1 MGFDVL
7 SLSELDQIMR
17 EEYNLKLTKAQLAK
31 FGDFLVFYFQALI
44 DIEKD
49 RRQKMMGTERDV
61 DTEGA

>member
-1 MGFDVL
+1 MISKPL
-7 SLSELDQIMR
+7 LKELDQIMR
-17 EEYNLKLTKAQLAK
+17 EEYNVKLTKTQLAK

-49 RRQKMMGTERDV
+49 RRQKMGGAKRDV